1 MRYGQITLR
10 RQPPARLLSWGI
22 RFFLAAALTASQ
34 LPDGHAPFAL
44 GCIAAA
50 GPGGGGI
57 AALAGTGAGAML
69 FLDFGDALP
78 FLAAGILI
86 LTASAAFQGTALW
99 GRPLFMPF
107 VSAALFSAVGG
118 IYVIQSLAP
127 MEHLAPYIAAA
138 ALTGTSAR
146 FFQSLLHP
154 AGDRPAP
161 EGLLFLAAALL
172 AALSDLTILEVSVGR
187 ALLCLLLAYTAYEKG
202 PVAGTAAGLC
212 AGLTADL
219 CAGSGGVL
227 FAAAYGLGGLLTGS
241 RPAGG
246 RAAAGLAFFA
256 SSLAALLPALPA
268 GG

>member
-1 MRYGQITLR
+1 
-10 RQPPARLLSWGI
+10 
-22 RFFLAAALTASQ
+22 
-34 LPDGHAPFAL
+34 
-44 GCIAAA
+44 
-50 GPGGGGI
+50 
-57 AALAGTGAGAML
+57 ML

-161 EGLLFLAAALL
+161 ERRR
-172 AALSDLTILEVSVGR
+172 D
-187 ALLCLLLAYTAYEKG
+187 
-202 PVAGTAAGLC
+202 
-212 AGLTADL
+212 
-219 CAGSGGVL
+219 
-227 FAAAYGLGGLLTGS
+227 S
-241 RPAGG
+241 RRSAGG
-246 RAAAGLAFFA
+246 TVQEDMVQMERFRQQLREQKEGR
-256 SSLAALLPALPA
+256 
-268 GG
+268 